1 MTWHELIARAAA
13 GDVDAQDQVV
23 RDFEPRVRR
32 LVHRH
37 LSEDF
42 RRSHHWML
50 AIFSTRDVVQDILI
64 ATVRAL
70 ETADF
75 PSEEALAAYLA
86 TMVRHRLL
94 DAVKHH
100 EAARRDA
107 RRDVRDDASI
117 EQRSD
122 PSVAG
127 ATPSSTAEL
136 AEQARIVGEVLDSFD
151 ARPRALLVGRLIEER
166 PFAELAAELGYASAE
181 SARGA
186 WVEAH
191 ARLLV
196 RLRMRG
202 VRPPGETLI
211 D

>member
-100 EAARRDA
+100 EAARRGTTPASSSAATRAWPA
-107 RRDVRDDASI
+107 RRHPP
-117 EQRSD
+117 Q
-122 PSVAG
+122 PSW
-127 ATPSSTAEL
+127 PSRRGS
-136 AEQARIVGEVLDSFD
+136 
-151 ARPRALLVGRLIEER
+151 
-166 PFAELAAELGYASAE
+166 
-181 SARGA
+181 SARC
-186 WVEAH
+186 
-191 ARLLV
+191 
-196 RLRMRG
+196 
-202 VRPPGETLI
+202 
-211 D
+211 